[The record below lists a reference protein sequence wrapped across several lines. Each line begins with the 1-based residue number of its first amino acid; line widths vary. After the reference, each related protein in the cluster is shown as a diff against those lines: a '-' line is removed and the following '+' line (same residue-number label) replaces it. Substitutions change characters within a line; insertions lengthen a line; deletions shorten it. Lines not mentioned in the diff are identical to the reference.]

1 MPWVLALAQNG
12 ESGDMIGPGHW
23 RLTVAPVSTHFRYSE
38 EHQNA
43 WAIGVERQRPD
54 DWLGGAAFFSNSFG
68 QPSGYVYVGKRF
80 PGLFDQA
87 PLFAQ
92 ATAGLMYGYVGKFE
106 SKVPLNYNGFSPGAV
121 VSLGW
126 QFNAQFATTVHLLG
140 DAGLMLQLSYDFR

>member
-1 MPWVLALAQNG
+1 MPWVLALAQNA
-12 ESGDMIGPGHW
+12 ESSDLIGPGHW
-23 RLTVAPVSTHFRYSE
+23 RLTVAPVSTHFRYNE
-38 EHQNA
+38 DHQNA
-43 WAIGVERQRPD
+43 WAIGVERQRTD

-92 ATAGLMYGYVGKFE
+92 ATAGLMYGYVGKYA

-126 QFNAQFATTVHLLG
+126 QFNPQFATAVHLLG